1 MFSFLWPR
9 TSHSSQ
15 PPPLKDDPTVC
26 PSRTVCP
33 SHPVSDPHHHSQYEL
48 LRSELYHGPFDVAP
62 ADMASLFDILLFD
75 VDEKVLHDEI
85 STTLGSAY
93 LSETPHLTS
102 PHAAVDGILFG
113 EYDRTLFPLVVKVS
127 KSRSYIIHFLF
138 DSGSPFTFLSREVCG
153 VLEPKHFT
161 CKY

>member
-1 MFSFLWPR
+1 
-9 TSHSSQ
+9 
-15 PPPLKDDPTVC
+15 
-26 PSRTVCP
+26 
-33 SHPVSDPHHHSQYEL
+33 
-48 LRSELYHGPFDVAP
+48 
-62 ADMASLFDILLFD
+62 MASLFDILLFD
-75 VDEKVLHDEI
+75 VNEKVLHNEI

-161 CKY
+161 CNY